1 MWLISLVL
9 SITSALFAT
18 LLQQWARRYIEMPQV
33 PTSAAERAR
42 VRSVLFL
49 DIQQNKVPLVV
60 ETVPTLLHIS
70 VFLFF
75 AGIVIFFF
83 TIHKAVAIA
92 VTVSV
97 GIFVAMYVTLTF
109 LPYFGDVCPYR
120 TPMSAL
126 FWYPWYTILS
136 LGAYCRHWV
145 LEQLHNW
152 AVRSNDGQGQHMTPR
167 QEKLVHWKNICK
179 DTYDRHR
186 RRLKDGFEES
196 IIQRARARVDVDRE
210 ALIRLFYQLA
220 QANESGLLKFVA
232 KIPGDKFVRTIMTPP
247 IESGKIVLQEPLNVM
262 RDYVVVK
269 RAQGQKESEHT
280 SGLLVWLTAIHHI
293 TKEFSVPNRIQGSE
307 RGRLLYDVRV
317 NFADIPCMREMW
329 THIDTGI
336 RVTSHSI
343 CALLAKYLLQDRRPS
358 PGELRWLEDV
368 LGMTKNEIN
377 NSLDQPDVLDHWT
390 LKFFVCGIFPGDVNP
405 PTWPTSSIAK
415 TLATLMDAGTEYV
428 FNDTIF
434 IAKLSNLVHRLE
446 GDPNANSAV
455 AKLRELFPTFITTPP
470 PTLPPVSPPPLPTL
484 PPVSPPPPPTLPPVS
499 PPPPLSVPAPT
510 STPAATHPANVL
522 SRLLRAIFRALGLIH
537 EPAPQPS
544 SVPGVA

>member
-9 SITSALFAT
+9 IITSALFAT

-49 DIQQNKVPLVV
+49 GIQQNKVPLVV

-83 TIHKAVAIA
+83 TIHRAVAIA
-92 VTVSV
+92 VAVAV
-97 GIFVAMYVTLTF
+97 GIFVVMYVTLTL
-109 LPYFGDVCPYR
+109 LPYFGDKCPYR

-126 FWYPWYTILS
+126 FWYPWYTLLS

-145 LEQLHNW
+145 LEQLHSW
-152 AVRSNDGQGQHMTPR
+152 VVRSNDGQGQHMTPR

-179 DTYDRHR
+179 DTYDRHWK
-186 RRLKDGFEES
+186 RLKDGLEES
-196 IIQRARARVDVDRE
+196 IIQRAIRARVDVDRE
-210 ALIRLFYQLA
+210 ALIRLFHQLT
-220 QANESGLLKFVA
+220 QANESELLKFVA
-232 KIPGDKFVRTIMTPP
+232 SIPRDKFVRTIMTPP
-247 IESGKIVLQEPLNVM
+247 IESGKIVLQEPLTVM

-269 RAQGQKESEHT
+269 GAQGREENEHT

-293 TKEFSVPNRIQGSE
+293 TKEFSVPNQIQGSE

-317 NFADIPCMREMW
+317 NFADIPCMRGMW

-343 CALLAKYLLQDRRPS
+343 CALLAKHLLQNRRPS
-358 PGELRWLEDV
+358 GGELLWLADV
-368 LGMTKNEIN
+368 IGMTTNEIT
-377 NSLDQPDVLDHWT
+377 NSLGQPDVLDHRT

-446 GDPNANSAV
+446 GDPDANSAV
-455 AKLRELFPTFITTPP
+455 AKLRELFPTFITT
-470 PTLPPVSPPPLPTL
+470 T
-484 PPVSPPPPPTLPPVS
+484 PPTLPPVS

-510 STPAATHPANVL
+510 STPAAAPPANVL